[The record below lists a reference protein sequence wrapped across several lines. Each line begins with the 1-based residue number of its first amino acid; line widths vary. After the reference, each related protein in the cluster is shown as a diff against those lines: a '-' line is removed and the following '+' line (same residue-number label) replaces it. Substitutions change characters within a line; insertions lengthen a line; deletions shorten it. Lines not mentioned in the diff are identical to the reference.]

1 MQVVVVG
8 SGISGLTAAI
18 IAAENGDNVELFT
31 KSDVF
36 NSSSFWAQGG
46 IVYRGEKDTS
56 DLLKKD
62 ILAASDG
69 MSKKDAL
76 KVFSKEAPLFLEEF
90 LIKKIKV
97 PFQTVNSKLSFAGEA
112 AHSRRRILYSHD
124 NTGEVIVKAL
134 FNYIK
139 RKTKIKIYDHSMV
152 VDLINIP
159 HHCTDP
165 LSVYEPIRTVGLYV
179 LDCKKDRQAVRSVFA
194 DKIILTTGGIGQIY
208 QYTTNPKEATGDGI
222 AIAARAGARIVN
234 MEFTQFHPT
243 TLAVRGAQGFLVSEA
258 LRGEGAVIVDEQGRE
273 FLKEKH
279 RLGSLAPRDFVSQA
293 IVEQQIKSGGG
304 NVFLS
309 LKHCKKIDIKKR
321 FPNIYKRCLNYKI
334 DIERQDIP
342 ITPAFHFSCG
352 GVLCDM
358 DGRTSLPNLFVAGEC
373 ACSGIHGANRL
384 ASTSLLEG
392 LFLGY
397 KAAKAPS
404 VKMPK
409 LEKKNIKKWK
419 IVRGA
424 PPVDEVTILQEFSA
438 LKLLMW
444 NYVGVIRKKEN
455 LSRALAEIVRM
466 RNKIEEFYHQ
476 SKLTK
481 SLLELRNAVH
491 IAFLVADAAIKNKKS
506 KGCHYLVD

>member
-18 IAAENGDNVELFT
+18 VAYENGDSVELFT
-31 KSDVF
+31 KSEIF
-36 NSSSFWAQGG
+36 NSASFWAQGG
-46 IVYRGEKDTS
+46 IVYRGEKDTG

-62 ILAASDG
+62 ILSVSDG

-76 KVFSKEAPLFLEEF
+76 EVFSDEAPLFLEEF

-97 PFQTVNSKLSFAGEA
+97 PFQKINKKLDFTGEA
-112 AHSRRRILYSHD
+112 AHSKRRILYSHD
-124 NTGEVIVKAL
+124 NTGQVIVQAL
-134 FNYIK
+134 FDYIK
-139 RKTKIKIYDHSMV
+139 KKTKVKIYDHNMV

-159 HHCTDP
+159 HHSTDP
-165 LSVYEPIRTVGLYV
+165 LSVYQPIRTVGIYA
-179 LDCKKDRQAVRSVFA
+179 LDCKKNRQTVRSVFA

-208 QYTTNPKEATGDGI
+208 QHTTNPQEATGDGI

-243 TLAVRGAQGFLVSEA
+243 TLAARGAQGFLISEA
-258 LRGEGAVIVDEQGRE
+258 LRGEGAVIVDQQGRE
-273 FLKEKH
+273 FLKKKH
-279 RLGSLAPRDFVSQA
+279 PLGSLAPRDFVSRA
-293 IVEQQIKSGGG
+293 IVQQQIKSGGG
-304 NVFLS
+304 GVFLS

-321 FPNIYKRCLNYKI
+321 FPNIYERCLRYKI

-397 KAAKAPS
+397 KAAKAPLS
-404 VKMPK
+404 KMPK
-409 LEKKNIKKWK
+409 LEKRSVKNWK
-419 IVRGA
+419 VVRGA
-424 PPVDEVTILQEFSA
+424 PVVDEVTILQEFSA

-444 NYVGVIRKKEN
+444 NYVGVIRKREN
-455 LSRALAEIVRM
+455 LSRALSEIVRM
-466 RNKIEEFYHQ
+466 RNKIEEFYHE
-476 SKLTK
+476 SKLTRP
-481 SLLELRNAVH
+481 LLELRNAAHV
-491 IAFLVADAAIKNKKS
+491 AFLVADAAIKNKKS
-506 KGCHYLVD
+506 QGCHYLVD